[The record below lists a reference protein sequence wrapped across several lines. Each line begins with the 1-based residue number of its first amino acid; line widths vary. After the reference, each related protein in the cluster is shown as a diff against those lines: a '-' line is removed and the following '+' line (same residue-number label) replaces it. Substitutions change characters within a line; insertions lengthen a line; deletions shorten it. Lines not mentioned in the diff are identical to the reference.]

1 VWHPVAFLSKVLNP
15 VERNYEI
22 QDTEMLAIIRG
33 LEEWRH
39 YLEGARHPVEIWA
52 DHKNL
57 EYFRV
62 AQKLNRRQAR
72 WSLYL
77 SRFDFTLHHKPGR
90 SMGKPDALSRWADHG
105 SGQGDNDNL
114 TLLAP
119 ELFRIHALAGV
130 RLEGEERNILREVWR
145 SLKVDVQEESVAKA
159 ARELRK
165 DKSRGTIKSAEWS
178 ESDGLLMFRGKIY
191 VPKDRDLRHRIVE
204 QHHDTRIAGHA
215 GRFKTLELIAR
226 NYWWPQMS
234 RYIGIYVKHC
244 DLCNR
249 TKVQR

>member
-1 VWHPVAFLSKVLNP
+1 VWHPIAFLSKVLNP

-22 QDTEMLAIIRG
+22 HDTKMLAIIRG

-39 YLEGARHPVEIWA
+39 YLEGASHPAEIWT

-90 SMGKPDALSRWADHG
+90 SMGKPDALSRRANHG
-105 SGQGDNDNL
+105 SGKGDKDNL

-119 ELFRIHALAGV
+119 EVFRIHALAGV
-130 RLEGEERNILREVWR
+130 RLEGAERNILREVRR
-145 SLKVDVQEESVAKA
+145 SLKDDVQEESVAKA
-159 ARELRK
+159 ARELQK
-165 DKSRGTIKSAEWS
+165 DKGRGTIKSAEWS

-191 VPKDRDLRHRIVE
+191 VPNDRDLRRRIV
-204 QHHDTRIAGHA
+204 
-215 GRFKTLELIAR
+215 K
-226 NYWWPQMS
+226 
-234 RYIGIYVKHC
+234 
-244 DLCNR
+244 
-249 TKVQR
+249 